1 MVLPMALVDRYRSG
15 EHAEVWQELMAVG
28 ERVRSR
34 GFLADAQGVADE
46 TMRRARRNVE
56 KLVDLL
62 PGLGW
67 TFARP
72 IQGQPGYAV
81 YSPSDDQQHAE
92 IEQLERELRGPVPLS
107 IATWWRVVGS
117 VDFTRRPGSGPPVEY
132 PDPLVVLP
140 PSAVL
145 DELAEWKEE
154 QEYGETNPAFLA
166 PLAPDSFH
174 KEDVSGGPPYVIALP
189 NPACDADVLNMER
202 SFTFVA
208 YLRHAFSWAG
218 LPGYAEVF
226 SNPPAEIVAIASEL
240 EPL

>member
-1 MVLPMALVDRYRSG
+1 MALVDRYRSG
-15 EHAEVWQELMAVG
+15 ESSQVWEELLASG
-28 ERVRSR
+28 ESIRS
-34 GFLADAQGVADE
+34 GDLLADAHGVADE

-56 KLVDLL
+56 KLVNLL

-67 TFARP
+67 TFASP
-72 IQGQPGYAV
+72 IRGPAGHAV
-81 YSPSDDQQHAE
+81 FTPSEDSQLDD
-92 IEQLERELRGPVPLS
+92 IERLEQELAGPVPLS

-117 VDFTRRPGSGPPVEY
+117 VDFTRRPGSGPAVQY

-145 DELAEWKEE
+145 DELAEWREDEE
-154 QEYGETNPAFLA
+154 FRKSRPTFHA
-166 PLAPDSFH
+166 PIAPDSYH
-174 KEDVSGGPPYVIALP
+174 KEDVSGGAPYEIALP
-189 NPACDADVLNMER
+189 NPACDAELLNMER
-202 SFTFVA
+202 SLTFVA
-208 YLRHAFSWAG
+208 YLRHAFLWAG

>member
-1 MVLPMALVDRYRSG
+1 MALVDRYQAG
-15 EHAEVWQELMAVG
+15 EHAEVWKELIAVG
-28 ERVRSR
+28 ERVRSP

-56 KLVDLL
+56 KLVNLL

-81 YSPSDDQQHAE
+81 FTPSDDRQHAE
-92 IEQLERELRGPVPLS
+92 IEQLEMELGGPVPLS
-107 IATWWRVVGS
+107 IATWWRIVGS
-117 VDFTRRPGSGPPVEY
+117 VDFTRRPGSGPAVEY

-145 DELAEWKEE
+145 DELAEWKED
-154 QEYGETNPAFLA
+154 QEYRKARPTFMA
-166 PLAPDSFH
+166 PLAPDLFH
-174 KEDVSGGPPYVIALP
+174 KEDVSGGAPYEIALP
-189 NPACDADVLNMER
+189 NPACDAEVLNIER

-226 SNPPAEIVAIASEL
+226 SKPPPEIVAIATQL
-240 EPL
+240 ESL

>member
-1 MVLPMALVDRYRSG
+1 MALVDRYRSG
-15 EHAEVWQELMAVG
+15 ERSQVWDELLTSG
-28 ERVRSR
+28 ERIRS
-34 GFLADAQGVADE
+34 GALLADAQGVADE

-56 KLVDLL
+56 KLINLL

-72 IQGQPGYAV
+72 IRGAAGHAV
-81 YSPSDDQQHAE
+81 FTPSEDSQLDD
-92 IEQLERELRGPVPLS
+92 IERLEQKLGVPVPLS

-117 VDFTRRPGSGPPVEY
+117 VDFTRLPGSGPPVEY

-145 DELAEWKEE
+145 DELAEWREDEE
-154 QEYGETNPAFLA
+154 FRKARPTFLA
-166 PLAPDSFH
+166 PLAPDSYH
-174 KEDVSGGPPYVIALP
+174 KEDVSGGAPYEIALP
-189 NPACDADVLNMER
+189 NPACDAEVLNLEH

-208 YLRHAFSWAG
+208 YLRHTFRWAG

-226 SNPPAEIVAIASEL
+226 SKPPPEIVAIAAQL